1 MKITMANYENY
12 NDLLAEGFSIV
23 DFFTDS
29 CGPCKV
35 FAKILEEVAAD
46 LPFLNIVKVNLSDFP
61 KLGAELKID
70 AVPTVIFAKDGKE
83 LERVVGLMSADEVME
98 KISQYYYE

>member
-1 MKITMANYENY
+1 MANYDNY
-12 NDLLAEGFSIV
+12 SELISEGFSIV
-23 DFFTDS
+23 DFFSDT

-35 FAKILEEVAAD
+35 FAKILEGIAAD
-46 LPFLNIVKVNLSDFP
+46 LPFLNIVKVNLSNYP
-61 KLGAELKID
+61 KIGADLKID

-98 KISQYYYE
+98 KIGQYYYE

>member
-12 NDLLAEGFSIV
+12 NELLAEGFSIV

-70 AVPTVIFAKDGKE
+70 AVPTVIFAKNGEE